1 LQGRGGADLLA
12 VVVVQAGQMEQA
24 RAGSA
29 GCWSAAGGALMEC
42 RRGVLMAW

>member
-24 RAGSA
+24 RAA
-29 GCWSAAGGALMEC
+29 RRAAGLLLAA
-42 RRGVLMAW
+42 R